1 MKATKTMIVIAN
13 SGTARFLINA
23 GPGKGLTPTG
33 GKTLQADPPTMYADR
48 AGEVH
53 SRVGPGMSAVE
64 QTDPKMLAQ
73 ADFAKEVSDF
83 LETSFEKGNFERLIV
98 AAGPHMLGVIRDA
111 LSEKVSKVVIAEVDK
126 DLTHLPLED
135 LPEHLDHVLAV

>member
-1 MKATKTMIVIAN
+1 
-13 SGTARFLINA
+13 
-23 GPGKGLTPTG
+23 
-33 GKTLQADPPTMYADR
+33 

-111 LSEKVSKVVIAEVDK
+111 FSEKVSKVVIAEVDK
-126 DLTHLPLED
+126 DLTHLPLEE